1 MKNSAP
7 GAPIELN
14 SEFQQALERM
24 ENSDESIF
32 LTGKAGTGKSTLID
46 YFRSNTKKKMVV
58 LAPTGVAALN
68 VGGQTI
74 HSFFRFGHHISPEK
88 VRKQST
94 SLFNYSKID
103 TIVIDEISMV
113 RADLLDSVSRFMQL
127 NGSNKNL
134 PFGGAQLIM
143 VGDPFQLPPV
153 VSEEEWQLFNSKY
166 NSPFFFDALIFRQE
180 KFKTLHLKKIYRQQD
195 ADFISILNGIR
206 DNNIDQHLL
215 NVLNEQLDNEAAH
228 HIPNFYIFLTGRN
241 RSAAEINLRSL
252 NKLPGITKNYSA
264 TLTGD
269 FDEKYFPAD
278 KLLLLKEG
286 AQVMFQKNDPKGR
299 WVNGTVGTVTK
310 MENDKVTVLM
320 ESGSTEEVE
329 TAVWQI
335 LRYKYNLEK
344 NRVDTEEAG
353 TFTQFPIKLAWAIT
367 VHKSQSKTFEKVI
380 IDTRSGFFAP
390 GQLYVALSRCKSLE
404 GIKLTAPVTYK
415 DIMIDEYLMSFF
427 S

>member
-127 NGSNKNL
+127 NG
-134 PFGGAQLIM
+134 
-143 VGDPFQLPPV
+143 
-153 VSEEEWQLFNSKY
+153 
-166 NSPFFFDALIFRQE
+166 
-180 KFKTLHLKKIYRQQD
+180 
-195 ADFISILNGIR
+195 
-206 DNNIDQHLL
+206 
-215 NVLNEQLDNEAAH
+215 
-228 HIPNFYIFLTGRN
+228 
-241 RSAAEINLRSL
+241 
-252 NKLPGITKNYSA
+252 
-264 TLTGD
+264 
-269 FDEKYFPAD
+269 
-278 KLLLLKEG
+278 
-286 AQVMFQKNDPKGR
+286 
-299 WVNGTVGTVTK
+299 
-310 MENDKVTVLM
+310 
-320 ESGSTEEVE
+320 
-329 TAVWQI
+329 
-335 LRYKYNLEK
+335 
-344 NRVDTEEAG
+344 
-353 TFTQFPIKLAWAIT
+353 
-367 VHKSQSKTFEKVI
+367 
-380 IDTRSGFFAP
+380 
-390 GQLYVALSRCKSLE
+390 
-404 GIKLTAPVTYK
+404 
-415 DIMIDEYLMSFF
+415 
-427 S
+427 